1 MAGLTKYKRAA
12 KKVLKDYMG
21 LVESE
26 TLMIVADTDN
36 RQIALDMVEVAEKMC
51 MDVFYAEITPRERD
65 NKGFPDPVADMM
77 KGVDVIVSFTNK
89 SFIFTGAR
97 REATKLGIR
106 IGMFYAV
113 NEDVIIRTMAADHN
127 RIIKLTDAITEK
139 LKGATNVV
147 ITSEKGTELKLPV
160 KRRKIL
166 NGTGVIRNISEFGFM
181 PSGEVFIAPLEGR
194 VNGKLVVD
202 GSISYV
208 GVLKNPVT
216 IDIKKGLLDKITG
229 KTDAK
234 KLIKELEEFNGE
246 SAMLGKFGIGTNHL
260 ARISGVPNED
270 KLCLST
276 INIAFGNNDH
286 MGGKIDS
293 KIYFE
298 CVIEHPTV
306 YFDDICIL
314 ENGELMI

>member
-1 MAGLTKYKRAA
+1 MAGLSKYKRAA

-26 TLMIVADTDN
+26 TLLIIADTEN
-36 RQIALDMVEVAEKMC
+36 RNLALDMLEVASKMC
-51 MDVFYAEITPRERD
+51 MDVYYAEMTQRERD
-65 NKGFPDPVADMM
+65 NKGFPEPIEEMM

-113 NEDVIIRTMAADHN
+113 NEDVIVRTMPADHN
-127 RIIKLTDAITEK
+127 RIVKLTESVAEK
-139 LKGATNVV
+139 LQGATNIM
-147 ITSEKGTELKLPV
+147 ITTEKGTELKLPV

-166 NGTGVIRNISEFGFM
+166 TGTGVLRNISEFGFM

-194 VNGKLVVD
+194 VNGKIVVD
-202 GSISYV
+202 GSISTI
-208 GVLKNPVT
+208 GVLNNPVT
-216 IDIKKGLLDKITG
+216 IDIKKGLADKITG
-229 KTDAK
+229 KTAAK
-234 KLIKELEEFNGE
+234 KLIKDLEEFDQD
-246 SAMLGKFGIGTNHL
+246 AYMLGKFGIGTNHM

-270 KLCLST
+270 KLCLGT
-276 INIAFGNNDH
+276 CCIAFGNNDH

-293 KIYFE
+293 KSYIE
-298 CVIEHPTV
+298 CVIELPTI

-314 ENGELMI
+314 EHGNLMI